1 MIHRFYYASQPQ
13 ATSSQPQTLSSHT
26 IVPSRSAQIVPII
39 PDHFESLPEPAE
51 SYPKCPNPGKA
62 AQDDQSPEIGN
73 PKEPHATVPQQVG
86 YTAAAVVVPL
96 PLGPLVLRLLVPIIM
111 KTPAHHQPSRI
122 ETVRRDFHGSVTS
135 YLCST
140 WQSTQDRSGSHFA
153 ETERSYEGH
162 LQSTWPR
169 FRSRHSAIRR
179 IYEGRWCGACAG
191 HRLCLDCYCHSKRQT
206 ESWTAT
212 DRRTDPKSDSSQS
225 NCLSLGPQAKKRRRR
240 QLSELMSIMRAFVLG
255 FTEGKLH

>member
-13 ATSSQPQTLSSHT
+13 ATPSQPQTLSSHT
-26 IVPSRSAQIVPII
+26 IVPSRSAQIVPSRSCQTISS
-39 PDHFESLPEPAE
+39 HFQNLLSHIQNVPTQGRPRKITKVRRSET
-51 SYPKCPNPGKA
+51 
-62 AQDDQSPEIGN
+62 
-73 PKEPHATVPQQVG
+73 PKEPHATIPQQVG
-86 YTAAAVVVPL
+86 YTAAAVVPL

-111 KTPAHHQPSRI
+111 KTPAHHRPSRI

-153 ETERSYEGH
+153 KTERSYEGH

-179 IYEGRWCGACAG
+179 IYEGRWSGACGG
-191 HRLCLDCYCHSKRQT
+191 HRLCLDCY
-206 ESWTAT
+206 
-212 DRRTDPKSDSSQS
+212 
-225 NCLSLGPQAKKRRRR
+225 NVILSVRLSRGLLQIDAPTRNRILLG
-240 QLSELMSIMRAFVLG
+240 LTV
-255 FTEGKLH
+255 